1 MLTSGIIERQGWK
14 GRCPFIQ
21 QSGRLQ
27 SWCRKRPILSKA
39 ARGRN
44 IDFREPTGCA
54 QAASFRIWR
63 YSRTDRRSW
72 RRPPGQLHQ
81 GWQQSSESSR
91 CPTGGTASELNPNQ
105 RRCLTCHFGPG
116 PRMQCASGRWLSR
129 TSRIRLPATAA
140 KSVTDSADLRAK
152 ALTGAGDRTVREHQ
166 YPAAGSQGRPLLQ
179 GWLAKAP
186 TRGSRSQI
194 PFPTLRAARLA
205 SPIAACAPCAR
216 AVHADPAAGVG
227 APPFSTS
234 SFG

>member
-1 MLTSGIIERQGWK
+1 MPTSDNRRQAWNHRVG
-14 GRCPFIQ
+14 G
-21 QSGRLQ
+21 
-27 SWCRKRPILSKA
+27 LSKA

-44 IDFREPTGCA
+44 IDFREPAGCA
-54 QAASFRIWR
+54 QAASSRILR

-81 GWQQSSESSR
+81 GRQQSSECLR

-105 RRCLTCHFGPG
+105 RRCLTRHFGPG

-129 TSRIRLPATAA
+129 TSRIRLRASAA
-140 KSVTDSADLRAK
+140 KSATDSADLRAK
-152 ALTGAGDRTVREHQ
+152 AVTGAGDRTVREHQ
-166 YPAAGSQGRPLLQ
+166 YPAAGSQGLPLLQ

-186 TRGSRSQI
+186 TRGSRLQI
-194 PFPTLRAARLA
+194 PFPTLRVAMLA
-205 SPIAACAPCAR
+205 SPIAAYAPCAR
-216 AVHADPAAGVG
+216 AVHPDAAAGVG